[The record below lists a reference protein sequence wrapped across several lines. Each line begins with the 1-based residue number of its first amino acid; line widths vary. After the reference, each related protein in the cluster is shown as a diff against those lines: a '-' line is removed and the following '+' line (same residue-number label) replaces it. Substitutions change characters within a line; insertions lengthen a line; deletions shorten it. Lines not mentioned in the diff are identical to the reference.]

1 MILSRSGVMEIII
14 HSLKF
19 FFLMNEPK
27 CPVPREQQP
36 TNEFIELSKSIIF
49 SWPKTKKS
57 LILALLKFW
66 LGSFVLFLV
75 ISSGSIYFKTSTL
88 KYILLSLFTSLSI
101 PLLISIRLYLGW
113 NHVFKRLTSERVEY
127 EESGWYDGQVWIKP
141 VVLKE
146 KESLIAS
153 IEVKPILKNLTQILS
168 LISVLVLSGILLIQY
183 NNF

>member
-1 MILSRSGVMEIII
+1 
-14 HSLKF
+14 
-19 FFLMNEPK
+19 MNQSK
-27 CPVPREQQP
+27 CPVPKEQQP
-36 TNEFIELSKSIIF
+36 TNEFIELSRSIIF

-57 LILALLKFW
+57 LIFVLTKFW
-66 LGSFVLFLV
+66 IGAFVLFLI
-75 ISSGSIYFKTSTL
+75 ISSGSIYFKTSIL
-88 KYILLSLFTSLSI
+88 KYTLLSFFSSLSI

-141 VVLKE
+141 LVLKE

-153 IEVKPILKNLTQILS
+153 IEVKPILKNLIQILS
-168 LISVLVLSGILLIQY
+168 IILVLALSGILIFQY

>member
-1 MILSRSGVMEIII
+1 
-14 HSLKF
+14 
-19 FFLMNEPK
+19 MNESK

-36 TNEFIELSKSIIF
+36 TNEFIELSKSVIF

-66 LGSFVLFLV
+66 LGAFIIFLI
-75 ISSGSIYFKTSTL
+75 ISSGSIYFRTSLL
-88 KYILLSLFTSLSI
+88 KYVLLSLFSSLSI

-141 VVLKE
+141 LVLKE

-153 IEVKPILKNLTQILS
+153 IEVKPILRNLIQIFS
-168 LISVLVLSGILLIQY
+168 IIIVFALSGILLFQY
-183 NNF
+183 INF

>member
-1 MILSRSGVMEIII
+1 MILNLSGVMELIL
-14 HSLKF
+14 HFHNYKF
-19 FFLMNEPK
+19 MTEFK
-27 CPVPREQQP
+27 CPVPKEQQP
-36 TNEFIELSKSIIF
+36 TNEYIELSKSIIF

-57 LILALLKFW
+57 LILVLIKFW
-66 LGSFVLFLV
+66 AVTFVLFLV

-88 KYILLSLFTSLSI
+88 KYILLSLFSSLSI
-101 PLLISIRLYLGW
+101 PTLILIRLYLGW

-141 VVLKE
+141 LVLRE

-153 IEVKPILKNLTQILS
+153 VEVKPILKNLIQIFSIILA
-168 LISVLVLSGILLIQY
+168 LTLSGILLFQY

>member
-1 MILSRSGVMEIII
+1 MTSNHFGVMEIIL
-14 HSLKF
+14 HF
-19 FFLMNEPK
+19 HNYHFMNESK

-57 LILALLKFW
+57 LCIILIKFW
-66 LGSFVLFLV
+66 LGTFLIFLV
-75 ISSGSIYFKTSTL
+75 ISSGSVYFKTSLL
-88 KYILLSLFTSLSI
+88 KYILLSIFSSLSI
-101 PLLISIRLYLGW
+101 PLLITIRLYLGW

-141 VVLKE
+141 LVLKE

-153 IEVKPILKNLTQILS
+153 IEVKPILKNLVQIFS
-168 LISVLVLSGILLIQY
+168 IISVIALSGILLFQY
-183 NNF
+183 SNF

>member
-1 MILSRSGVMEIII
+1 MILNPFGVMEIVLPF
-14 HSLKF
+14 HNYY
-19 FFLMNEPK
+19 LMNESK

-57 LILALLKFW
+57 LILILIKFW
-66 LGSFVLFLV
+66 VGSFVLFLV
-75 ISSGSIYFKTSTL
+75 ISSGSIYFKTSIL
-88 KYILLSLFTSLSI
+88 RYILLSLFSSLSI

-113 NHVFKRLTSERVEY
+113 NHIFKRLTSERVEY

-141 VVLKE
+141 LNLKE

-153 IEVKPILKNLTQILS
+153 IEVKPILKNIIQI
-168 LISVLVLSGILLIQY
+168 ISIISTLVLSGILLFQY